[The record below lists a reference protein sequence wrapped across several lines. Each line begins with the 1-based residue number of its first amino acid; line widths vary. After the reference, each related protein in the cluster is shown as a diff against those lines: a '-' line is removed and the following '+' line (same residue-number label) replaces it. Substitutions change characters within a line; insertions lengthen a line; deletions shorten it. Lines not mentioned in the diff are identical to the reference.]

1 MLVTMLMMIRRA
13 AALLLVA
20 LVVLEAAPKASAFVS
35 PSTTRK
41 IATADHASAAAAG
54 CALTVSTTRMATNSG
69 DGDDDDGA
77 ASSSI
82 SNSNSND
89 ALNAAI
95 QALYGGGDADD
106 TTANDLTQVR
116 IQALVKAH
124 PVLLFMKGSRS
135 FPQCGFSDTATKI
148 LEQLCGDADFET
160 VDVLADASIR
170 QGVKE
175 FSQWPTIPQL
185 YVQGE
190 FIGGSD
196 IMLQMYE
203 NGELKVL
210 IEEATS
216 P

>member
-1 MLVTMLMMIRRA
+1 MMLMMIRRS

-20 LVVLEAAPKASAFVS
+20 LVLEAAPKARAFVS

-41 IATADHASAAAAG
+41 ITTADHASAAAR
-54 CALTVSTTRMATNSG
+54 CTLTVTTRMATNSG
-69 DGDDDDGA
+69 DGGDDDGA

-89 ALNAAI
+89 VLNAAI
-95 QALYGGGDADD
+95 QALYGGGDESDE
-106 TTANDLTQVR
+106 TAANLTQVR

-148 LEQLCGDADFET
+148 LEQLCGDDADFET

-203 NGELKVL
+203 SGELKEL